1 MILPQQM
8 WLHWLDPTIAGT
20 QDLVDEVVRDGVAET
35 SSLTLDQV
43 VPFNVSDD
51 GPQLIAPLPA

>member
-1 MILPQQM
+1 M